1 MYLKNILTAFAL
13 LFAIGTQAQKYLY
26 SKIPVQKRSGSL
38 SLPWT
43 GGMNTPQ
50 FSSVDLDEDGDDDLV
65 VYDKSGDKLTAY
77 LNDGSSTDT
86 AMYHYAPQ
94 YEFIA
99 PSDLFSWVIFRDF
112 NRDGVPDIFTHTNSG
127 IRVFKGYRNAG
138 IITYELYS
146 SLLKYN
152 DGGFSVNIYTAIDDI
167 PAIEDVDLDGDLDVL
182 TFGVFG
188 TTVEYYINQSL
199 ERGFGLDSLVFT
211 TGDLCW
217 GGFAENST
225 NNGVTLAACRG
236 GGIAQPA
243 PAGSRHVGST
253 ILAYDMDDDRDLD
266 LLLGDVAYSSMV
278 KLINGGDSSFA
289 VITSYDSVYP
299 SCERSISMDIFPAA
313 FKADVN
319 NDGLD
324 DLLIAPNTRAV
335 ARDIKNV
342 AFYRGTGNS
351 CPVAFASDSF
361 LVGEMLDFGSDA
373 KPVLFD
379 YNFDG
384 SLDLVIGNYGYYRPF
399 TNVLS
404 SLALYENRGTVTE
417 PFFEERSSD
426 LASISSY
433 NLVAVHPAFGDLD
446 NDGKQDLLL
455 GEQFG
460 MLHFFKNTGTT
471 ISNFNTMT
479 TPNYFN
485 LDVGQFSA
493 PFIYDLNKDGL
504 NDIVCGRKD
513 GRLTYF
519 WNFGSASN
527 PQFSQDSSNSS
538 FGQVNVTVPGFTEGN
553 STPFVYTDS
562 TNGFDY
568 LLVGSRR
575 GAVFKYLVDT
585 ASLRSGPFPLVD
597 TNFMRYRPG
606 YNVCLSRA
614 DLNKDGYQDYIIG
627 NSRGGI
633 QFLSDTLLDTVVTVA
648 IPSIQNASFR
658 LYPNPA
664 QNQLTIA
671 LNEKGIWNMIITDIS
686 GRVVQTLNIKEE
698 IGQFD
703 VSTLH
708 PGLYILSGNN
718 GQERIHMK
726 FLKQ

>member
-1 MYLKNILTAFAL
+1 MHLKNFLTAFAL
-13 LFAIGTQAQKYLY
+13 FIVLESQAQKYLY
-26 SKIPVQKRSGSL
+26 SNIPVQKRSGSL

-43 GGMNTPQ
+43 GGLNTPQ
-50 FSSVDLDEDGDDDLV
+50 FSSVDLDEDGDEDLV
-65 VYDKSGDKLTAY
+65 VYDKSGDKLTAF
-77 LNDGSSTDT
+77 LNDGSLTDT

-99 PSDLFSWVIFRDF
+99 PSDLFSWAILRDF
-112 NRDGVPDIFTHTNSG
+112 NNDDVPDLFTHTNSG

-138 IITYELYS
+138 IINFELYS
-146 SLLKYN
+146 NLLKYN
-152 DGGFSVNIYTAIDDI
+152 DGGFSVNIYTSIDDI

-199 ERGFGLDSLVFT
+199 ERGFGLDSLVFI

-225 NNGVTLAACRG
+225 NNGVTLGACRG
-236 GGIAQPA
+236 GGIVQPA
-243 PAGSRHVGST
+243 PVGSRHVGST

-335 ARDIKNV
+335 ARDVKNV
-342 AFYRGTGNS
+342 AFYRGTGNT
-351 CPVAFASDSF
+351 CPVAFGTDSF

-384 SLDLVIGNYGYYRPF
+384 LTDLVIGNYGYYRPF
-399 TNVLS
+399 SNVLS
-404 SLALYENRGTVTE
+404 GLALYENLGTETE
-417 PFFEERSSD
+417 PVFSERSAD
-426 LASISSY
+426 LGSISSY

-446 NDGKQDLLL
+446 GDGKQDLLL

-460 MLHFFKNTGTT
+460 LLHFFKNNGTT

-479 TPNYFN
+479 TPSFFN

-519 WNFGSASN
+519 WNYGSASN

-538 FGQVNVTVPGFTEGN
+538 LGQVNVTVPGFTEGN

-575 GAVFKYLVDT
+575 GAVFKYLIDT

-597 TNFMRYRPG
+597 TNFMTYRPG
-606 YNVCLSRA
+606 YNVCLTRA
-614 DLNKDGYQDYIIG
+614 DLNKDGYQDYILG

-633 QFLSDTLLDTVVTVA
+633 QFLSDTLLDTLVTVA
-648 IPSIQNASFR
+648 VPSAQPSSFK
-658 LYPNPA
+658 LYPNPVKD
-664 QNQLTIA
+664 QLNVVMVERGKWNVMITDVSGRLVRTLTI
-671 LNEKGIWNMIITDIS
+671 EQES
-686 GRVVQTLNIKEE
+686 VQI
-698 IGQFD
+698 D
-703 VSTLH
+703 VSSMNQ
-708 PGLYILSGNN
+708 GLYIIRGSN
-718 GQERIHMK
+718 GKEWIQKK
-726 FLKQ
+726 FIKQ